1 MTVPATRGGPWNRL
15 TRRLHLTAPALVLG
29 AWIPSL
35 VPAAVTLARTGHA
48 DPLLVDPAVHAR
60 LLIALPLVIVAE
72 RALARRCRGAVR
84 ELRAGRFA
92 HRAELDEIL
101 DAAAR
106 LRDAW
111 SVEVVLAVLAFGL
124 GQASLW
130 GWLPSGFVHGLGAGT
145 ASLGRV
151 WYTALAL
158 PLLQFLWVRWLWRWL
173 VWCYVLVRVA
183 RLRLALVALHPD
195 NAAGL
200 GFLAEPVD
208 AFAVFAASMVSVAGA
223 GWLVEV
229 HAGVSLARLAPIALG
244 FFALALVVA
253 FGPLLLFAGH
263 LYRALRHDL
272 PMYRHLGLV
281 YVREFR
287 RKWLRAGEPGEP
299 LLGTSDLQSLND
311 LGGAFEI
318 TARTRFIPV
327 DRRALLTVTAAI
339 VVPLLPVVL
348 AASPLDVVFAHLG
361 KVLLPI

>member
-1 MTVPATRGGPWNRL
+1 MRFSATRGGPWYRL
-15 TRRLHLTAPALVLG
+15 TRRLHLTPPVLVLG
-29 AWIPSL
+29 AWLPSML
-35 VPAAVTLARTGHA
+35 PAAAALARDGRA

-60 LLIALPLVIVAE
+60 LLVALPLVLVAE
-72 RALARRCRGAVR
+72 RALARRCRAAVH
-84 ELRAGRFA
+84 ELRTGRFA

-101 DAAAR
+101 AAAAR

-111 SVEVVLAVLAFGL
+111 SVELVLAVLAFGL

-130 GWLPSGFVHGLGAGT
+130 GWLPSGFVHELAAGT
-145 ASLGRV
+145 ASVGRA

-158 PLLQFLWVRWLWRWL
+158 PLLQFLWARWLWRWL
-173 VWCYVLVRVA
+173 VWCYVLVCVSR
-183 RLRLALVALHPD
+183 RRLALVALHPD

-200 GFLAEPVD
+200 GFLAEPAD
-208 AFAVFAASMVSVAGA
+208 AFAVFAASMVAVAAA
-223 GWLVEV
+223 GWIVDV
-229 HAGVSLARLAPIALG
+229 HAFASLAQLAPIAIGFLG
-244 FFALALVVA
+244 LALAVA
-253 FGPLLLFAGH
+253 FGPLLLFSGH

-272 PMYRHLGLV
+272 PAYRHLGLV

-287 RKWLRAGEPGEP
+287 RKWLRPGPSDE
-299 LLGTSDLQSLND
+299 LLGTGDLQSLND
-311 LGGAFEI
+311 LGGAFAT